1 MQLLRTNSGIIAA
14 CLFSG
19 VLLAIAWPA
28 AGFAPLLF
36 IAWIPLF
43 FAEDAV
49 ARNPKNYGRHI
60 LFFAAYFSFFTF
72 NVLTTWWVKYASL
85 FGAIAA
91 IVCNA
96 LLLHSFLW
104 LFIKLSESLVLDM
117 DIFHSFF
124 FG

>member
-96 LLLHSFLW
+96 LFMALI
-104 LFIKLSESLVLDM
+104 FIAFHKVKRKLGVGYGYLS
-117 DIFHSFF
+117 SFF